1 MWEGVVATK
10 IRLPQAKEDSKELSG
25 EEGKLADIKTDA
37 VLDADN
43 GSDGLLGR
51 PDTFVETNKGDGYDL
66 DGALDVRGGVN
77 TGDKLENDND
87 NDGIR
92 LDVRGGVNTG
102 DKLENDNDN
111 DGIRGEKPD
120 ANAEMR
126 VAQNTES
133 FDWNNEFSGV
143 EASGLVQTNEH
154 RLAEGNDLTGAFDQS
169 FADGPAPND
178 LVGLQDRPVA
188 DSSEAA
194 GLVQTNEH
202 RLAEGN
208 DLTEATAQVDSS
220 LVSAVDLIN
229 DAMAQNLN
237 DTNAADIEN
246 ALPENVVVD
255 TVRPED
261 FI

>member
-1 MWEGVVATK
+1 MWEDDVATK

-37 VLDADN
+37 VLDADS

-77 TGDKLENDND
+77 TGN
-87 NDGIR
+87 
-92 LDVRGGVNTG
+92 
-102 DKLENDNDN
+102 KLENDNDN

-120 ANAEMR
+120 ASAEMQ

-133 FDWNNEFSGV
+133 FDWNNEFSSV

-154 RLAEGNDLTGAFDQS
+154 RLAEGNDLTGA
-169 FADGPAPND
+169 
-178 LVGLQDRPVA
+178 
-188 DSSEAA
+188 
-194 GLVQTNEH
+194 
-202 RLAEGN
+202 
-208 DLTEATAQVDSS
+208 TAQVDSS
-220 LVSAVDLIN
+220 LVSAVELIN